1 MPDLNSQVGDIMTPR
16 RVPKHLMDAY
26 ENRTGFFGFGEF
38 LEQRGRIKVIT
49 GVDTCVNVKS
59 E

>member
-1 MPDLNSQVGDIMTPR
+1 MTPR

-49 GVDTCVNVKS
+49 GVDTCVHVKS